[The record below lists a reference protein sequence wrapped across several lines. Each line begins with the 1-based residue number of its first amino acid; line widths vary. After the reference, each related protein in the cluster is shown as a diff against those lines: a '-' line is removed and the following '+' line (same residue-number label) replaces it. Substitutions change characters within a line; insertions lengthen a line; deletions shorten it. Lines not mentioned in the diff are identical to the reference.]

1 MSVLLLLLIAS
12 LSIASLFLGAFI
24 WSVKH
29 RQFEDEFSPPRR
41 MLFEEPHP
49 IPEPEPGHDFFATS
63 VKSDNSNSLTS
74 LPASSK
80 N

>member
-12 LSIASLFLGAFI
+12 LTVASLFLGAFI
-24 WSVKH
+24 WSVKN

-41 MLFEEPHP
+41 MLFEDPPPVSDGGNDLYSKP
-49 IPEPEPGHDFFATS
+49 IKP
-63 VKSDNSNSLTS
+63 DNSLPS

-80 N
+80 NRN